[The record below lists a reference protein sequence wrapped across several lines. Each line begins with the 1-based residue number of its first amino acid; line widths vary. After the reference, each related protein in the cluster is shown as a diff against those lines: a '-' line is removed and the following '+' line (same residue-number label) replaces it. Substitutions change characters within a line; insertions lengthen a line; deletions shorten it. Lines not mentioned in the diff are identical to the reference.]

1 MQQNLTS
8 NLNKNGTGIDIS
20 RFAKTDDLANLK
32 SDVIKLDIDELKKV

>member
-8 NLNKNGTGIDIS
+8 NLKKYETGVDIS
-20 RFAKTDDLANLK
+20 QFAKTDDLANLK